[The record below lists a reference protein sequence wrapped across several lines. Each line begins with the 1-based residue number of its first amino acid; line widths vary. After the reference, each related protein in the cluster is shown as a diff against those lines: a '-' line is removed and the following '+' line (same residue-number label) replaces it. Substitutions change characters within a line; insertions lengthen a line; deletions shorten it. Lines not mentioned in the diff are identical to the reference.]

1 MPVSS
6 VIDYKERIMGSGVN
20 SAARKKGS
28 RNIDGWDDDADDDT
42 STKEPNDLS

>member
-28 RNIDGWDDDADDDT
+28 RNIDGWDDDV
-42 STKEPNDLS
+42 SGTKEPRDTS